1 VRGRQYHVNET
12 RKYPHGKR
20 MIDMNVIRSYM
31 MLSTPS
37 QVDVAKSLQMDV
49 EALNSVVMRM
59 SDLLCKLF

>member
-1 VRGRQYHVNET
+1 MRGRQYHVNET
-12 RKYPHGKR
+12 RKYTQGKR

-31 MLSTPS
+31 LLSTPS

>member
-1 VRGRQYHVNET
+1 MRGRQYHVNET

-37 QVDVAKSLQMDV
+37 QVDV

>member
-1 VRGRQYHVNET
+1 MRGRQYHVNET

-37 QVDVAKSLQMDV
+37 QVDVAKSLQM